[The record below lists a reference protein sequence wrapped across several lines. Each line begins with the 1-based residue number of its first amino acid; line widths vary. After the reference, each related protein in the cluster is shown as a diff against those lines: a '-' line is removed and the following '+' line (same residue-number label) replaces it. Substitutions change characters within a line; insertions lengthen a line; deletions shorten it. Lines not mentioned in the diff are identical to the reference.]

1 MAINTTKT
9 AQAGQNRSEISGLKK
24 IWQQLL
30 TAYDSDIAYNFRS
43 SRLTVFATTVLAL
56 LLFAGIGA
64 SLLAH
69 YDPFDMAVFDLMDSE
84 LPPSWVAGGEA
95 RFWLGT
101 DIQGRDVYSLIL
113 HGLQV
118 SLIVG
123 FISVLCAMA
132 LGVTLGVISGY
143 FGGVIDALIMRLADA
158 MLSFPTI
165 MFALLVSG
173 AARGLLPQEMHDQM
187 AVYIIVISITLTGWM
202 QYARTVRGCTLQEG
216 HREYVQAAKVM
227 GSSNM
232 RIMFLHILPNVL
244 SPVLVLATLHLALAV
259 LTEATLSFLGVGMPP
274 HQPSLGTLI
283 NEGNKYLFSGQW
295 WVVVFPSLVLVVLAL
310 SVNLVGDW
318 LRDALNPKLR

>member
-1 MAINTTKT
+1 M
-9 AQAGQNRSEISGLKK
+9 
-24 IWQQLL
+24 
-30 TAYDSDIAYNFRS
+30 DSDLCYNFRT
-43 SRLTVFATTVLAL
+43 SRLTVVATAVLAL
-56 LLFAGIGA
+56 LLFAGICA
-64 SLLAH
+64 PLLSH
-69 YDPFDMAVFDLMDSE
+69 YNPFDMAAFDLMDSE
-84 LPPSWVAGGEA
+84 LPPAWVESGEA

-113 HGLQV
+113 YGLRV

-123 FISVLCAMA
+123 FISVIGAMT

-143 FGGVIDALIMRLADA
+143 FGGLVDAFIMRMADA

-202 QYARTVRGCTLQEG
+202 QYARTVRGCTLLEG
-216 HREYVQAAKVM
+216 HKEYVQAAKVM
-227 GSSNM
+227 GSSNS

-274 HQPSLGTLI
+274 NQPSLGTLI

>member
-1 MAINTTKT
+1 MALNMTKAAPAAPT
-9 AQAGQNRSEISGLKK
+9 GSRRGGLQKS
-24 IWQQLL
+24 WQWLL
-30 TAYDSDIAYNFRS
+30 AAWDSDIAYNFRC
-43 SRLTVFATTVLAL
+43 SRLTMFASAVLLL

-69 YDPFDMAVFDLMDSE
+69 YDPFDMAAFDLMDSE
-84 LPPSWVAGGEA
+84 LPPSWVEGGEA

-113 HGLQV
+113 YGLQV

-143 FGGVIDALIMRLADA
+143 FGGMIDALIMRMADA

-202 QYARTVRGCTLQEG
+202 QYARTVRGCTLLEG
-216 HREYVQAAKVM
+216 NKEYVQAAKVM
-227 GSSNM
+227 GSGNM
-232 RIMFLHILPNVL
+232 RIMFQHILPNVL

>member
-1 MAINTTKT
+1 M
-9 AQAGQNRSEISGLKK
+9 
-24 IWQQLL
+24 WQGWL
-30 TAYDSDIAYNFRS
+30 AFVDSDLCYNFRT
-43 SRLTVFATTVLAL
+43 SRLTVVATAVLAL
-56 LLFAGIGA
+56 LLFAGICA
-64 SLLAH
+64 PLLSH
-69 YDPFDMAVFDLMDSE
+69 YNPFDMAAFDLMDSE
-84 LPPSWVAGGEA
+84 LPPAWVESGEA

-113 HGLQV
+113 YGLRV

-132 LGVTLGVISGY
+132 LGVTLGVVSGY
-143 FGGVIDALIMRLADA
+143 FGGTVDALIMRLADA

-173 AARGLLPQEMHDQM
+173 AARGLLPQEMHEQM

-202 QYARTVRGCTLQEG
+202 QYARTVRGCTLLEG
-216 HREYVQAAKVM
+216 HKEYVQAAKVM
-227 GSSNM
+227 GSGNL

-274 HQPSLGTLI
+274 NQPSLGTLI

>member
-1 MAINTTKT
+1 MAINTKVALTGQGKSRSGGL
-9 AQAGQNRSEISGLKK
+9 AGLRQGWL
-24 IWQQLL
+24 
-30 TAYDSDIAYNFRS
+30 AFMDSDLCYNFRT
-43 SRLTVFATTVLAL
+43 SRLTVVATAVLAL
-56 LLFAGIGA
+56 LLFAGICA
-64 SLLAH
+64 PLLSH
-69 YDPFDMAVFDLMDSE
+69 YNPFDMAAFDLMDSE
-84 LPPSWVAGGEA
+84 LPPAWVESGEA

-113 HGLQV
+113 YGLRV

-123 FISVLCAMA
+123 FISVIGAMT

-143 FGGVIDALIMRLADA
+143 FGGLVDAFIMRMADA

-202 QYARTVRGCTLQEG
+202 QYARTVRGCTLLEG
-216 HREYVQAAKVM
+216 HKEYVQAAKVM
-227 GSSNM
+227 GSSNS

-274 HQPSLGTLI
+274 NQPSLGTLI